1 MGSSEI
7 GHHGQRGGC
16 SNVGQ
21 QGAEQALNHQGPSN
35 QMFAKPSTHLYL
47 KAMTLTTTA
56 VFTKINIYRNRN
68 RNKVSTFLVCF
79 LGISQAYPILEVQ
92 ALNLLV
98 HSFVKGVCGGGGR
111 SQSSS
116 SRGQIQKHVSPPG
129 RRQRGCQERF

>member
-1 MGSSEI
+1 M
-7 GHHGQRGGC
+7 
-16 SNVGQ
+16 GQ

-98 HSFVKGVCGGGGR
+98 HSFVKGVWGGVDLRAAVQEGR
-111 SQSSS
+111 FRSTSHPQVGDSGDAKKDSN
-116 SRGQIQKHVSPPG
+116 ILHVK
-129 RRQRGCQERF
+129 